1 MPCRERRGRP
11 IFAALPLVARLSR
24 YGWCPVPSLASA
36 PTISDKNSAS
46 PTCRLRIC
54 DWDYPSECAIDS
66 ELHVHLCASC
76 AGGCSSA
83 FRRLRFAIVL
93 EVFVCVRLS
102 LWTCD
107 AKLRRTADGSHSALT
122 AGGLKRISSR
132 YLRQGTENRRVES
145 HVRVPRASSDPHVT
159 RQVCHSVSCLRR
171 LEFRPDDT
179 N

>member
-107 AKLRRTADGSHSALT
+107 AKLRRTAECSNSRWSQAY
-122 AGGLKRISSR
+122 LKSISQARDREPS
-132 YLRQGTENRRVES
+132 RRVACAC
-145 HVRVPRASSDPHVT
+145 P
-159 RQVCHSVSCLRR
+159 SCLVRSPR
-171 LEFRPDDT
+171 HSSGLSLCFVSSKIRV
-179 N
+179 